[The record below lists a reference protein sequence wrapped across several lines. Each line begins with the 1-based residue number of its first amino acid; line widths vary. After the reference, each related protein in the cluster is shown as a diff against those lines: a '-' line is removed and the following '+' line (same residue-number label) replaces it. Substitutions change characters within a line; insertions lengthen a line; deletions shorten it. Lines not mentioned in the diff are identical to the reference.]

1 MAKQIHVERDGPIA
15 TVVLNRPRKLNA
27 LTRPMWHKLG
37 EAIVTLSADNDVRC
51 VVLRGAGD
59 EAFSPGN
66 DIGEFEKER
75 GNIPQARLYGAD
87 MKRTIDALQSCRHPM
102 VALINGICVGG
113 GLEVAANCDIR
124 ICGES
129 SRIGVPINKLGLVM
143 SYTELKS
150 LLDLVGRAV
159 TLEILL
165 EGRIFGAEEAREKG
179 LVQRVVP
186 DDKVEEEA
194 YAAAQRIVD
203 GAPLVARWHKKFIDR
218 LSDPALLTKNEVD
231 EGFLCFGTRD
241 FEIGLKAFLEKK
253 KPEFTGR

>member
-1 MAKQIHVERDGPIA
+1 MAKQIQVERDGPIA
-15 TVVLNRPRKLNA
+15 TVVLNRPRKHNA
-27 LTRPMWHKLG
+27 MTRSMWHKLG

-51 VVLRGAGD
+51 VVLRGAGSK
-59 EAFSPGN
+59 AFSSGN

-75 GNIPQARLYGAD
+75 GNIPQARRYGAD
-87 MKRTIDALQSCRHPM
+87 MKRTIDALQSCRHPI

-113 GLEVAANCDIR
+113 GLELAANCDIR

-129 SRIGVPINKLGLVM
+129 SRFGAPINKLGLVM
-143 SYTELKS
+143 SYAELES
-150 LLDLVGRAV
+150 LLNLVGRAA

-165 EGRIFGAEEAREKG
+165 EGRIFGADEARAKG
-179 LVQRVVP
+179 LVQRIVA
-186 DDKVEEEA
+186 DDKVEEES
-194 YAAAQRIVD
+194 YATARRITE

-218 LSDPALLTKNEVD
+218 LSDPAMLSKDELD

-241 FEIGLKAFLEKK
+241 FEIGMKAFLEKK

>member
-1 MAKQIHVERDGPIA
+1 MAKQIQVERDGAIA

-27 LTRPMWHKLG
+27 LTRSMWHKLG

-59 EAFSPGN
+59 KAFSSGN

-75 GNIPQARLYGAD
+75 GNIPQARRYGAD
-87 MKRTIDALQSCRHPM
+87 MKRTIDALQSCRHPI

-113 GLEVAANCDIR
+113 GLELAANCDIR

-129 SRIGVPINKLGLVM
+129 SRFGAPINKLGLVM
-143 SYTELKS
+143 SYAELES
-150 LLDLVGRAV
+150 LLNLVGRAV

-165 EGRIFGAEEAREKG
+165 EGRIFGAEEAQAKG
-179 LVQRVVP
+179 LVQRVVA

-194 YAAAQRIVD
+194 YAT
-203 GAPLVARWHKKFIDR
+203 ARASSTARRWWPVGTRSSSIGYPIR
-218 LSDPALLTKNEVD
+218 RRLTKDELD

-241 FEIGLKAFLEKK
+241 FEIGMKAFLEKK
-253 KPEFTGR
+253 KPKFTGR

>member
-1 MAKQIHVERDGPIA
+1 MAKQIQVERDGPIA
-15 TVVLNRPRKLNA
+15 TVVLNRPRKHNA
-27 LTRPMWHKLG
+27 MTRSMWHKLG

-51 VVLRGAGD
+51 VVLRGAGSK
-59 EAFSPGN
+59 AFSSGN

-75 GNIPQARLYGAD
+75 GNIPQARRYGAD
-87 MKRTIDALQSCRHPM
+87 MKRTIDALQSCRHPI

-113 GLEVAANCDIR
+113 GLELAANCDIR

-129 SRIGVPINKLGLVM
+129 SRFGAPINKLGLVM
-143 SYTELKS
+143 SYVELES
-150 LLDLVGRAV
+150 LLNLVGRAA

-165 EGRIFGAEEAREKG
+165 EGRIFGADEARAKG
-179 LVQRVVP
+179 LVQRIVA
-186 DDKVEEEA
+186 DDKVEEES
-194 YAAAQRIVD
+194 YATARRITE

-218 LSDPALLTKNEVD
+218 LSDPAMLSKDELD

-241 FEIGLKAFLEKK
+241 FEIGMKAFLEKK

>member
-1 MAKQIHVERDGPIA
+1 VAKQIQVDRDGPIA
-15 TVVLNRPRKLNA
+15 TVMLNRPRKLNA
-27 LTRPMWHKLG
+27 LTRSMWHKLG

-51 VVLRGAGD
+51 VVLRGAGKK
-59 EAFSPGN
+59 AFSSGN

-75 GNIPQARLYGAD
+75 GNIPQARRYGAD

-102 VALINGICVGG
+102 VALINGVCVGG
-113 GLEVAANCDIR
+113 GLELAANCDMR

-129 SRIGVPINKLGLVM
+129 SRFGVPINRLGLVM
-143 SYTELKS
+143 SYAELES
-150 LLDLVGRAV
+150 LLHLVGRAT

-165 EGRIFGAEEAREKG
+165 EGRVFGAEEAREKG
-179 LVQRVVP
+179 LVTRVVP

-194 YAAAQRIVD
+194 FATAQRIID

-218 LSDPALLTKNEVD
+218 LSDPALLTRDEVD

-253 KPEFTGR
+253 KPKFTGR

>member
-1 MAKQIHVERDGPIA
+1 MAKQIQVERDGAVA
-15 TVVLNRPRKLNA
+15 TVSLNRPRKLNA
-27 LTRPMWHKLG
+27 LTRSMWHKLG

-51 VVLRGAGD
+51 VVIRGGGNK
-59 EAFSPGN
+59 AFSSGN

-75 GNIPQARLYGAD
+75 ANIPQARRYGAD
-87 MKRTIDALQSCRHPM
+87 MKRTIDALQSCRHPI
-102 VALINGICVGG
+102 VALINGVCVGG
-113 GLEVAANCDIR
+113 GLEIAANCDIR

-129 SRIGVPINKLGLVM
+129 SRFGVPINRLGLVM
-143 SYTELKS
+143 SYAELES
-150 LLDLVGRAV
+150 LLSLVGRAA

-165 EGRIFGAEEAREKG
+165 EGRVFGAEEAKEKG
-179 LVQRVVP
+179 LVQRIVP

-194 YAAAQRIVD
+194 YAAAQRIAD

-218 LSDPALLTKNEVD
+218 LSDPALLSKDELD

-253 KPEFTGR
+253 KPDFTGR

>member
-1 MAKQIHVERDGPIA
+1 MAKQIQVERDAAIA

-27 LTRPMWHKLG
+27 LTRSMWHRLG
-37 EAIVTLSADNDVRC
+37 EAIVTLSADNYVRC
-51 VVLRGAGD
+51 VVLRGAGAK
-59 EAFSPGN
+59 AFSCGN
-66 DIGEFEKER
+66 DISEFEKER
-75 GNIPQARLYGAD
+75 ADIRQARRYGAD
-87 MKRTIDALQSCRHPM
+87 MKRTIDALQSCRHPL
-102 VALINGICVGG
+102 VALINGVCVGA
-113 GLEVAANCDIR
+113 GLELAANCDIR

-129 SRIGVPINKLGLVM
+129 SRFGVPINKLGLVM
-143 SYTELKS
+143 SYAELES
-150 LLDLVGRAV
+150 LLNLVGRAA

-165 EGRIFGAEEAREKG
+165 EGRVFGAEEAHEKG

-194 YAAAQRIVD
+194 YAAAARITD

-218 LSDPALLTKNEVD
+218 LSDPEMLSKEEID
-231 EGFLCFGTRD
+231 EGFLCFGTKD